1 MNSFG
6 EGALGAASIAWVTG
20 LSDGYRTRQDLDFRQ
35 DVWSIDAQYEPFST
49 WAGPVS
55 IAAGFEYRKESFSS
69 TADEL
74 SLASPRNVGNFKAGT
89 GKSDVKAIFGEALV
103 PLLRDSA
110 LGRSLDLNAAVR
122 RTDYSTSGPVAQ
134 VEAGRAWDVPAAPPP
149 AGT

>member
-55 IAAGFEYRKESFSS
+55 NAAGFEYRKESFSS

-74 SLASPRNVGNFKAGT
+74 SLASRWNVGNFKGGT
-89 GKSDVKAIFGEALV
+89 GKYNVKEFFGEVLV
-103 PLLRDSA
+103 PLDRKST
-110 LGRSLDLNAAVR
+110 RLN
-122 RTDYSTSGPVAQ
+122 SNH
-134 VEAGRAWDVPAAPPP
+134 
-149 AGT
+149 